1 MKKRSFTLLDIFRE
15 CLIFSVVFLSFLT
28 QRITMGAQHGC
39 RHHLKGIYVVALGKA
54 RSVLGKDGKGWIF
67 SAPVDVRN
75 GVLMGFNG
83 V

>member
-1 MKKRSFTLLDIFRE
+1 
-15 CLIFSVVFLSFLT
+15 
-28 QRITMGAQHGC
+28 MGAQHGC

-75 GVLMGFNG
+75 GAVMGLMG